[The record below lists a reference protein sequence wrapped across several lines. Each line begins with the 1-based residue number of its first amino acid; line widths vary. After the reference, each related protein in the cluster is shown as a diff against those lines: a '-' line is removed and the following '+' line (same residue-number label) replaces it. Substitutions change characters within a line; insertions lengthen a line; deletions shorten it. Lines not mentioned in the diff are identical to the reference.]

1 MHTNFSDV
9 KAGFQTYLEN
19 LYGKEQINN
28 DNAQGG
34 VNLFDYND
42 ELKDYLV
49 NELNI
54 DVDSI
59 EGSLS
64 EILDRA
70 LIANINA
77 DNTNQGNNNGFVTE
91 YLFDLLRD
99 NDFVKTIDLNGDSKL
114 DNDEIKEF
122 MEYISLNDNNA
133 ENVSYKDIYDGVNNV
148 KNGEY
153 IKDQLDAGNTTL
165 DVANQIL
172 DNLSEIQAEQAGN
185 IQQAAPQ
192 NTNANTGASGASG
205 GSGSGDDTDEAIW
218 VSGQTSLA
226 GKTEEE
232 LLEIKAEKQ
241 EKADEQRERLNSVYD
256 GSDSGVKTREQNVQ
270 AAYELYMRR
279 LDEEKV
285 DKTRLQEKISQIDA
299 KEAQIDAQEIK
310 ISNQEAKIQ
319 QNENAYNSAKSTR
332 ENLESALSALQGAS
346 SDDPDEQAAI
356 EAQIASV
363 TSALNTAKAKEEET
377 KKTLEYSKRVLEKME
392 ATKETYESDLAALNS
407 EKDQIEAEI
416 LQTIGPNIAEA
427 MNGYNNA
434 KENLNTYKENTA
446 ENIKAQI
453 DASEKEVSEIEKT
466 ITDNKNRNDNI
477 EYSPNLL
484 SKAIVQEALKY
495 LGDNEAD
502 ASADKFLYKWH
513 SSSRQTGWCAAFVSY
528 VMEQVANNTDLDI
541 PDWYEEI
548 ENQYWQVNVHRAAE
562 KENELIE
569 SNQAQPGD
577 IVLFDYDGDGTM
589 QHIGIV
595 YAIEGDMMY
604 TIEGNSGNSV
614 KVNEYDL
621 SNPVNQN
628 ITYVNIVDK
637 K

>member
-133 ENVSYKDIYDGVNNV
+133 ENVSYKDIYDGVNSV

-185 IQQAAPQ
+185 IQQAATQ
-192 NTNANTGASGASG
+192 NINANTGASGASG

-548 ENQYWQVNVHRAAE
+548 KNQYWQVNVHRAAE

>member
-133 ENVSYKDIYDGVNNV
+133 ENVSYKDIYDGVNSV

-185 IQQAAPQ
+185 IQQAATQ
-192 NTNANTGASGASG
+192 NINANTGASGASG

>member
-9 KAGFQTYLEN
+9 KAGFQAYLEN

-42 ELKDYLV
+42 ELKDYLE

-77 DNTNQGNNNGFVTE
+77 VNTNQGNNNGFVTE

-133 ENVSYKDIYDGVNNV
+133 ENVSYKDIYDGVNSV

-185 IQQAAPQ
+185 IQQTATQ
-192 NTNANTGASGASG
+192 NINANTGASGASG

-319 QNENAYNSAKSTR
+319 QNENAYNSAKSTK

-604 TIEGNSGNSV
+604 TIEGNSGNCV

-628 ITYVNIVDK
+628 ITYVNIVGK

>member
-133 ENVSYKDIYDGVNNV
+133 ENVSYKDIYDGVNSV

-185 IQQAAPQ
+185 IQQAATQ
-192 NTNANTGASGASG
+192 NINANTGASGASG

-528 VMEQVANNTDLDI
+528 VMEQVANNTGLDI

>member
-1 MHTNFSDV
+1 M
-9 KAGFQTYLEN
+9 
-19 LYGKEQINN
+19 
-28 DNAQGG
+28 
-34 VNLFDYND
+34 
-42 ELKDYLV
+42 
-49 NELNI
+49 
-54 DVDSI
+54 
-59 EGSLS
+59 
-64 EILDRA
+64 DRA

-133 ENVSYKDIYDGVNNV
+133 ENVSYKDIYDGVNSV

>member
-77 DNTNQGNNNGFVTE
+77 DNTNQDNNNGFVTE

-133 ENVSYKDIYDGVNNV
+133 ENVSYKDIYDGVNSV

>member
-133 ENVSYKDIYDGVNNV
+133 ENVSYKDIYDGVNSV

>member
-133 ENVSYKDIYDGVNNV
+133 ENVSYKDIYDGVNSV

-192 NTNANTGASGASG
+192 NINANTGASGASG

-548 ENQYWQVNVHRAAE
+548 KNQYWQVNVHRAAE